1 LQPLQ
6 PSKADIIH
14 QGEEASRVGEAA
26 MLTRTSAAALAAT
39 ALEPI
44 KHVLFVDA
52 ETYSEL
58 DVGLVSYAQ
67 YARHPSTRPLVV
79 AYAVDDR
86 PVKLWHPDD
95 PVPAEIRRAAARP
108 DWIAVA
114 HSAGFDR
121 TILAEI
127 LAPRSRWTIIPSA
140 RWRCT
145 LASAVAL
152 AFPASLER
160 LAEALGLEHT
170 KDAEGARLMR
180 LMTRPRRTKSG
191 DVCRPDTRTDN
202 PANMVRLDAYCARD
216 VEAMREAYYR
226 LPSMPP
232 EEVELWLLDQTI
244 NARGIPIDRALAE
257 AARDVTLK
265 AKPAMNEE
273 LAGITGGAVTSV
285 DQVARLKAWL
295 VENGCPV
302 DSLAK
307 DDLADVLRGP
317 VIGAPRRVLE
327 LRAAGA
333 KNTAAKFGKMLAGLD
348 TDDRLR
354 DLLFYHAASTGR
366 WSSRRVNI
374 HNLARTPLKDPEPA
388 IAAVM
393 SRDLARIKA
402 LGPPPLV
409 TLANIV
415 RATIC
420 APAGRTLLGADFSG
434 IEARV
439 LAWFAGERKK
449 LQAFREFDRIGDP
462 ALDPYLVTA
471 CCMLGVPQGTFGA
484 EAPERRL
491 GKTSDLGFGYG
502 GGVDAWRNFE
512 PDPAHPLPDDEV
524 EKFKMRW
531 RRAHPAIVRWWY
543 AISDAAVHAV
553 ARPGRVVRHGRIVF
567 KQVEEHLYLKLPSG
581 RLLCYPFAC
590 IEITSK
596 GRKRI
601 VAKDNAHGCWRDE
614 RIWYGKLAENIVSGT
629 ARDLLV
635 AALHRIEAADFET
648 IFHVHDELVVEVD
661 ENTAALDPF
670 KDLMTVLPDWA
681 DGLPIAAKAWTAC
694 RYVKS

>member
-1 LQPLQ
+1 
-6 PSKADIIH
+6 
-14 QGEEASRVGEAA
+14 

-58 DVGLVSYAQ
+58 DVGLVSYVQ

-79 AYAVDDR
+79 AYGVDDG
-86 PVKLWHPDD
+86 PVRLWHPGDG
-95 PVPAEIRRAAARP
+95 VPREVRRAAAGL
-108 DWIAVA
+108 DWIVVA
-114 HSAGFDR
+114 HNSGFDR
-121 TILAEI
+121 TIATEI
-127 LAPRSRWTIIPSA
+127 LAPRFRWPIIPPA

-145 LASAVAL
+145 MATAVAL
-152 AFPASLER
+152 AFPASLEG
-160 LAEALGLEHT
+160 LCEALGLEHR

-180 LMTRPRRTKSG
+180 LMTRPHRRKGKIETATNSH
-191 DVCRPDTRTDN
+191 DI
-202 PANMVRLDAYCARD
+202 PANRVRLDRYCARD

-226 LPSMPP
+226 LPAMLP

-244 NARGIPIDRALAE
+244 NAHGIPIDRALAE
-257 AARDVTLK
+257 AARDVALK
-265 AKPAMNEE
+265 AKPALNQEI
-273 LAGITGGAVTSV
+273 ADITGGAVTSV
-285 DQVARLKAWL
+285 DQVARMKAWL
-295 VENGCPV
+295 TENGCPV

-307 DDLADVLRGP
+307 DDLAEVLRGP
-317 VIGAPRRVLE
+317 VTGAPRRVLK

-333 KNTAAKFGKMLAGLD
+333 KNAAAKFGKMLASLD
-348 TDDRLR
+348 PDDRLR
-354 DLLFYHAASTGR
+354 DLLFFHAASTGR

-393 SRDLARIKA
+393 SRNLTRIMA

-420 APAGRTLLGADFSG
+420 APPGRTLLGGDFSG

-439 LAWFAGERKK
+439 LAWLAGERKK
-449 LQAFREFDRIGDP
+449 LQAFREFDRTGDP

-471 CCMLGVPQGTFGA
+471 CGMFGMPVGTFGA

-502 GGVDAWRNFE
+502 GSIDAWRNFE

-543 AISDAAVHAV
+543 AISDAAIAAV
-553 ARPGRVVRHGRIVF
+553 AWPGRLVQHGRIAF
-567 KQVEEHLYLKLPSG
+567 KQVGEHLYIKLPSG
-581 RLLCYPFAC
+581 RHLCYPFAR
-590 IEITSK
+590 IEITAK
-596 GRKRI
+596 GRKQI
-601 VAKDNAHGCWRDE
+601 VAKDNAHGHWRDE
-614 RIWYGKLAENIVSGT
+614 RIWYGKLAENIVSAT

-635 AALHRIEAADFET
+635 AGLRRIEAAGFET

-661 ENTAALDPF
+661 EHAAALDAF

-681 DGLPIAAKAWTAC
+681 DGLPIAAKAWTAR

>member
-1 LQPLQ
+1 
-6 PSKADIIH
+6 
-14 QGEEASRVGEAA
+14 
-26 MLTRTSAAALAAT
+26 MLTRTSATAPAST
-39 ALEPI
+39 ALTATTLGPI
-44 KHVLFVDA
+44 KHVLFIDT
-52 ETYSEL
+52 ELYSEL
-58 DVGLVSYAQ
+58 DVGLVSYVK
-67 YARHPSTRPLVV
+67 YASHPSTRVLVI
-79 AYAVDDR
+79 AFAVDDG
-86 PVKLWHPDD
+86 PVKLWHLGD
-95 PVPAEIRRAAARP
+95 PVPVEARRAASKL
-108 DWIAVA
+108 DWNVVA
-114 HSAGFDR
+114 HNAVFDR
-121 TILAEI
+121 IMLAEI
-127 LAPRSRWTIIPSA
+127 LARQSGWPIIPPA

-145 LASAVAL
+145 MATAAAL
-152 AFPASLER
+152 AFPASLEG
-160 LAEALGLEHT
+160 LCKALGLEHR
-170 KDAEGARLMR
+170 KDADGARLMR
-180 LMTRPRRTKSG
+180 LMTRPRGSRRKAETATSSH
-191 DVCRPDTRTDN
+191 DSPSNR
-202 PANMVRLDAYCARD
+202 ARLDAYCARD
-216 VEAMREAYYR
+216 VEAMREAYYQ

-232 EEVELWLLDQTI
+232 EEVQLWLLDQTV
-244 NARGIPIDRALAE
+244 NGRGIPIDRALAE

-265 AKPAMNEE
+265 AKPALNEE
-273 LAGITGGAVTSV
+273 LADITGGAVTSV

-317 VIGAPRRVLE
+317 VMGAPRRVLE

-333 KNTAAKFGKMLAGLD
+333 KSTAAKFGKMLAGLD

-354 DLLFYHAASTGR
+354 DVLFYHAASTGR

-420 APAGRTLLGADFSG
+420 APAERTLLGADFSG

-439 LAWFAGERKK
+439 LAWLASERKK
-449 LQAFREFDRIGDP
+449 LQAFREFDRTGDP

-471 CCMLGVPQGTFGA
+471 CGMFGVPLGTFGA

-512 PDPAHPLPDDEV
+512 PDPAHPLPHDEV

-553 ARPGRVVRHGRIVF
+553 ARRGTVVRHGRIVF

-596 GRKRI
+596 GRKQI
-601 VAKDNAHGCWRDE
+601 VAKDNAHGHWRDE

-635 AALHRIEAADFET
+635 AALRRVEAAGLET

-661 ENTAALDPF
+661 QDAAALDAF
-670 KDLMTVLPDWA
+670 KDLMTVLPVWA
-681 DGLPIAAKAWTAC
+681 DGLPIAAKAWTAR